1 MKEIII
7 IALIWMAG
15 EQELFAKNY
24 HFSTSQGNDNRTF
37 EQAQRQSTP
46 WKSLEK
52 LNAIMVILKPGDSVL
67 FKRGDV
73 FVGTIKIRNSGSES
87 KPIVFASYGN
97 KNRPNPEINGRITL
111 NKWTKYDENIWESDG
126 SQLSDKVNYFTINSK
141 VYPMGRYPNSDE
153 TSDGFM
159 HFESV
164 DSSLSITD
172 DELNGMPNW
181 TGAEIV
187 IKPRRWLI
195 DRNLI
200 TKHEGHTL
208 WYNSSSSYI
217 PERKFGYFIQ
227 NHFKTLDRFGEWY
240 FDVASKKV
248 YVYFGDKLPQH
259 YNLQASRFG
268 VLLDINNQHNVL
280 ISGISF
286 VGANEDGVS
295 LTNTKNIVIKNCTI
309 MYSGLNGISGSEVSN
324 LLVENNKVQDVN
336 NTGLYFIRDCS
347 NTIIR
352 GNMIKRCG
360 IIDGTGPSGNS
371 KTEGLALGG
380 NNNIIEYNVIDS
392 IGYIGLYFSGDDVL
406 VKNNVISNFTMS
418 KDDGGGIYVISG
430 KKPRKPFKNRK
441 IIGNIVMNGI
451 GNGAGT
457 SRSKFRSAIG
467 IYMDDGTNHVDIL
480 DNIVGNCA
488 EIGIFLHDASFINVQ
503 NNLSYNCDIPFAMHQ
518 DVIWE
523 GGSMH
528 NNEIENNIFVSS
540 MENPLLESFRT
551 QENNVVNFGKLD
563 NNYFLYP
570 SSLSSIQ
577 QKLFKEV
584 IERSKVLK
592 YDITEWQQ
600 KYSYE
605 KNSLFN
611 EIDPQD
617 FGKKIRIEYND
628 AKKMKTIKLGNAKY
642 ENVEGKK
649 YTGSINLRP
658 YSWVYL
664 TKTDKE

>member
-1 MKEIII
+1 M
-7 IALIWMAG
+7 
-15 EQELFAKNY
+15 
-24 HFSTSQGNDNRTF
+24 
-37 EQAQRQSTP
+37 
-46 WKSLEK
+46 
-52 LNAIMVILKPGDSVL
+52 
-67 FKRGDV
+67 
-73 FVGTIKIRNSGSES
+73 
-87 KPIVFASYGN
+87 
-97 KNRPNPEINGRITL
+97 
-111 NKWTKYDENIWESDG
+111 
-126 SQLSDKVNYFTINSK
+126 
-141 VYPMGRYPNSDE
+141 
-153 TSDGFM
+153 
-159 HFESV
+159 
-164 DSSLSITD
+164 
-172 DELNGMPNW
+172 
-181 TGAEIV
+181 
-187 IKPRRWLI
+187 
-195 DRNLI
+195 
-200 TKHEGHTL
+200 
-208 WYNSSSSYI
+208 
-217 PERKFGYFIQ
+217 
-227 NHFKTLDRFGEWY
+227 
-240 FDVASKKV
+240 
-248 YVYFGDKLPQH
+248 
-259 YNLQASRFG
+259 
-268 VLLDINNQHNVL
+268 
-280 ISGISF
+280 
-286 VGANEDGVS
+286 
-295 LTNTKNIVIKNCTI
+295 
-309 MYSGLNGISGSEVSN
+309 
-324 LLVENNKVQDVN
+324 
-336 NTGLYFIRDCS
+336 YFIRDCS

-523 GGSMH
+523 EGSMH

-617 FGKKIRIEYND
+617 FGKKIRIEYN
-628 AKKMKTIKLGNAKY
+628 
-642 ENVEGKK
+642 
-649 YTGSINLRP
+649 
-658 YSWVYL
+658 
-664 TKTDKE
+664 